1 MLTNGNAR
9 RSTLLVYLAL
19 ILASYTTSAGITTLY
34 SMLGLFYREFDNP
47 LGIGWVITGYWLV
60 ACISAAICGRLG
72 DVIGR
77 RRMAF
82 AILGIAGVG
91 SVISAGAG
99 GLNGL
104 IVGCALQGTIGA
116 LTPLLMGML
125 REVMPRERV
134 PFAIGV
140 MAAAGTTG
148 AGISFLLAGFV
159 IDQYSW
165 RTGFYMKAT
174 LVAATLLAMLAFG
187 KAPAKK
193 TASLAKVN
201 VLAGIAFVPALAAI
215 FASFQLAKGWGW
227 SDPGAWGLLGLSVL
241 TLIVWGRHQSR
252 QANPLID
259 VRSLGHRPVLLANL
273 IVGVLAVG
281 CMQNGQV
288 IALLLQQ
295 PEWTHIGFG
304 MSATASGVLMLPLY
318 AITLIGNPL
327 GGSLTARNGAR
338 IVALIGFALI
348 TLGWAAIALFH
359 QSLAFVVIADMGAVC
374 GYGMAQSAA
383 YITVVEATP
392 ADRTSEATGMTY
404 VFLNTF
410 IAIGAQAVFF
420 LFAISTVKNPV
431 RGAGT
436 YPAESSYALAFLF
449 IIATGLLGMVI
460 ACLLPRSAGALR
472 GSAGKSREHS
482 SAAPVTGT

>member
-1 MLTNGNAR
+1 
-9 RSTLLVYLAL
+9 
-19 ILASYTTSAGITTLY
+19 
-34 SMLGLFYREFDNP
+34 
-47 LGIGWVITGYWLV
+47 
-60 ACISAAICGRLG
+60 
-72 DVIGR
+72 
-77 RRMAF
+77 MAF
-82 AILGIAGVG
+82 GILCI
-91 SVISAGAG
+91 AGAG
-99 GLNGL
+99 SLISANAAGLNGL

-125 REVMPRERV
+125 REVMPREKV

-159 IDQYSW
+159 IDHYSW
-165 RTGFYMKAT
+165 RAGFYMKAT
-174 LVAATLLAMLAFG
+174 LIVATFLAMLAFG
-187 KAPAKK
+187 RGPAPK

-215 FASFQLAKGWGW
+215 FASFQFAKGRGWVDLRVWG
-227 SDPGAWGLLGLSVL
+227 PLALSVL
-241 TLIVWGRHQSR
+241 TLIIWGRHQSR

-304 MSATASGVLMLPLY
+304 MSATASGFLMLPLY
-318 AITLIGNPL
+318 GITLIGNPL
-327 GGSLTARNGAR
+327 GGSLTGRNGAR
-338 IVALIGFALI
+338 AVALIGFALI

-392 ADRTSEATGMTY
+392 TDRTSEATGMTY

-410 IAIGAQAVFF
+410 IAIGAQVVFS
-420 LFAISTVKNPV
+420 LFATSTVKNPAL
-431 RGAGT
+431 GAGAF
-436 YPAESSYALAFLF
+436 PAESSYALAFAF
-449 IIATGLLGMVI
+449 IIATGLLGMAV
-460 ACLLPRSAGALR
+460 ACLLPRNAGALS
-472 GSAGKSREHS
+472 GGAGISRAHS
-482 SAAPVTGT
+482 PPTPVTQPLA